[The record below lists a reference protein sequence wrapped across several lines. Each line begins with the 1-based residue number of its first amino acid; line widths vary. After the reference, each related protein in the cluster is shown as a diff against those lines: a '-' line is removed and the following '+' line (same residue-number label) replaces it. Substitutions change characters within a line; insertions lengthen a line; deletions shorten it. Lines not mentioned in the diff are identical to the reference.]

1 MGENPSHAVTFI
13 GHVVQWFLDPAHW
26 QGDGGILHRTFEHLV
41 MSGLSVLVAALI
53 ALPVGIAIGHYGRGG
68 ILAIN
73 VSNIGRAVPSFAVL
87 VIAVQLFGI
96 GALPAF
102 IALVALAIPPMVT
115 NSYIG
120 MREVDPDVREAARG
134 MGMRE
139 RVVLLR
145 VELPIAVPF
154 IMAGL
159 RTSAVNVVATATLAA
174 LVAWGGL
181 GRFIV
186 DGKPHRAAGLPD
198 ALRGRPHGRRPLPD
212 RRILPRRA
220 ATAVD
225 AGRTSSIED
234 NPEGGTLRIIS
245 RLGSGRGVVLGHF
258 SEVEQCV

>member
-1 MGENPSHAVTFI
+1 MNFAGQVLH
-13 GHVVQWFLDPAHW
+13 WFLDPANW
-26 QGDGGILHRTFEHLV
+26 QGDAGVPHRTLEHLA
-41 MSGLSVLVAALI
+41 MSGASVLVAAMI

-73 VSNIGRAVPSFAVL
+73 ISNIGRAVPSFAVL
-87 VIAVQLFGI
+87 VIAVELFGI

-139 RVVLLR
+139 RAVLFR
-145 VELPIAVPF
+145 VELPIALPLV
-154 IMAGL
+154 MAGV

-186 DGKPHRAAGLPD
+186 DGLGLQNYPMLFAGAVMVAVLSLAVEFALAGAQRLATPAGL
-198 ALRGRPHGRRPLPD
+198 RSTTSTQKEE
-212 RRILPRRA
+212 
-220 ATAVD
+220 TA
-225 AGRTSSIED
+225 
-234 NPEGGTLRIIS
+234 GTLDPAGIAA
-245 RLGSGRGVVLGHF
+245 
-258 SEVEQCV
+258 

>member
-1 MGENPSHAVTFI
+1 VNFI
-13 GHVVQWFLDPAHW
+13 GQVVRWFLDPANW
-26 QGDGGILHRTFEHLV
+26 QGDGGIPHRTLEHLA
-41 MSGLSVLVAALI
+41 MSGASVLVAALI

-73 VSNIGRAVPSFAVL
+73 ISNIGRAVPSFAVL
-87 VIAVQLFGI
+87 VIAVELFGI

-139 RVVLLR
+139 RAVLFR
-145 VELPIAVPF
+145 VELPIALPLV
-154 IMAGL
+154 MAGV

-186 DGKPHRAAGLPD
+186 DGLGLQNYPMLFAGAIMVAVLSLAVEFALAGAQRLATPAGL
-198 ALRGRPHGRRPLPD
+198 
-212 RRILPRRA
+212 RA
-220 ATAVD
+220 AT
-225 AGRTSSIED
+225 SSRKE
-234 NPEGGTLRIIS
+234 ETAGTLETAN
-245 RLGSGRGVVLGHF
+245 VAA
-258 SEVEQCV
+258 

>member
-1 MGENPSHAVTFI
+1 
-13 GHVVQWFLDPAHW
+13 
-26 QGDGGILHRTFEHLV
+26 
-41 MSGLSVLVAALI
+41 MSGLSVLTAALI

-139 RVVLLR
+139 RAVLLR
-145 VELPIAVPF
+145 
-154 IMAGL
+154 
-159 RTSAVNVVATATLAA
+159 
-174 LVAWGGL
+174 
-181 GRFIV
+181 RFIV
-186 DGKPHRAAGLPD
+186 DGLGLQDYPMLFAGALMVAILSLIVEFSLAGVQRLSTPAGLRPSKSSQKEGPSEIA
-198 ALRGRPHGRRPLPD
+198 ALD
-212 RRILPRRA
+212 TA
-220 ATAVD
+220 AVA
-225 AGRTSSIED
+225 A
-234 NPEGGTLRIIS
+234 
-245 RLGSGRGVVLGHF
+245 
-258 SEVEQCV
+258 

>member
-1 MGENPSHAVTFI
+1 MNFI
-13 GHVVQWFLDPAHW
+13 GQVVHWFLDPANW
-26 QGDGGILHRTFEHLV
+26 QGDGGIPHRTLEHLA
-41 MSGLSVLVAALI
+41 MSGASVLVAALI

-73 VSNIGRAVPSFAVL
+73 ISNIGRAVPSFAVL
-87 VIAVQLFGI
+87 VIAVELFGI

-134 MGMRE
+134 MGMRD
-139 RVVLLR
+139 RAVLFR
-145 VELPIAVPF
+145 VELPIALPLV
-154 IMAGL
+154 MAGV

-186 DGKPHRAAGLPD
+186 DGLGLQNYPMLFAGAIMVAVLSLAVEFALAGAQRLATPAGL
-198 ALRGRPHGRRPLPD
+198 RT
-212 RRILPRRA
+212 
-220 ATAVD
+220 ATSTRKEEAVD
-225 AGRTSSIED
+225 I
-234 NPEGGTLRIIS
+234 
-245 RLGSGRGVVLGHF
+245 
-258 SEVEQCV
+258 VETASVAA

>member
-1 MGENPSHAVTFI
+1 MGENASDAMSFI
-13 GHVVQWFLDPAHW
+13 GQVAQWFLDPAHW
-26 QGDGGILHRTFEHLV
+26 QGDGGILHRTFEHVL
-41 MSGLSVLVAALI
+41 MSGASVLTAAVI
-53 ALPVGIAIGHYGRGG
+53 ALPVGIAIGHVGRGG

-96 GALPAF
+96 GALPAY
-102 IALVALAIPPMVT
+102 IALVVLAIPPMVT

-139 RVVLLR
+139 RAVLLR
-145 VELPIAVPF
+145 VELPIALPF
-154 IMAGL
+154 IMAGI

-186 DGKPHRAAGLPD
+186 DGLGLQDYPMLLAGAIMVAVLSLVVEFSLAGVQRLSTPAGLRPSKSSQKEGSSGA
-198 ALRGRPHGRRPLPD
+198 ALD
-212 RRILPRRA
+212 TA
-220 ATAVD
+220 AIA
-225 AGRTSSIED
+225 A
-234 NPEGGTLRIIS
+234 
-245 RLGSGRGVVLGHF
+245 
-258 SEVEQCV
+258 

>member
-1 MGENPSHAVTFI
+1 MGKKPGRAVNFI
-13 GHVVQWFLDPAHW
+13 GQVVQWFLDPAHW

-41 MSGLSVLVAALI
+41 MSGLSVVVAALI

-68 ILAIN
+68 NLAIN

-120 MREVDPDVREAARG
+120 MREVDPDVREAAKG

-139 RVVLLR
+139 RVTLLR

-154 IMAGL
+154 IMAGI

-186 DGKPHRAAGLPD
+186 DGLGLQDYPMLFAGALMVAVLSLIVEFSLAGLQRLSTPAGLRPSKSTQKEEPVAALDRAAV
-198 ALRGRPHGRRPLPD
+198 
-212 RRILPRRA
+212 A
-220 ATAVD
+220 A
-225 AGRTSSIED
+225 
-234 NPEGGTLRIIS
+234 
-245 RLGSGRGVVLGHF
+245 
-258 SEVEQCV
+258 

>member
-1 MGENPSHAVTFI
+1 MSFI
-13 GHVVQWFLDPAHW
+13 GQVVQWFLDPAHW
-26 QGDGGILHRTFEHLV
+26 QGDAGIVHRTYEHVL
-41 MSGLSVLVAALI
+41 MSGLSVLTAAMI
-53 ALPVGIAIGHYGRGG
+53 ALPVGIAIGHFGRGG

-120 MREVDPDVREAARG
+120 MREVDADVREAARG

-139 RVVLLR
+139 RAVLLR
-145 VELPIAVPF
+145 VELPIALPL
-154 IMAGL
+154 IMAGI

-186 DGKPHRAAGLPD
+186 DGLGLQDYPMLFAGAVMVALLSLIVEFSLAGVQRLSTPAGLRASKSSQKED
-198 ALRGRPHGRRPLPD
+198 LSGTALD
-212 RRILPRRA
+212 TA
-220 ATAVD
+220 AVA
-225 AGRTSSIED
+225 A
-234 NPEGGTLRIIS
+234 
-245 RLGSGRGVVLGHF
+245 
-258 SEVEQCV
+258 

>member
-1 MGENPSHAVTFI
+1 MSFI
-13 GHVVQWFLDPAHW
+13 GQVVQWFLDPAHW
-26 QGDGGILHRTFEHLV
+26 QGDAGILHRTYEHVL
-41 MSGLSVLVAALI
+41 MSGLSVLTAAVI
-53 ALPVGIAIGHYGRGG
+53 ALPVGIAIGHFGRGG

-120 MREVDPDVREAARG
+120 MREVDADVREAARG

-139 RVVLLR
+139 RAVLLR
-145 VELPIAVPF
+145 VELPIALPL
-154 IMAGL
+154 IMAGI

-186 DGKPHRAAGLPD
+186 DGLGLQDYPMLFAGAVLVALLSLIVEFSLAGVQRLSTPAGLRSAKSSQKEGPSGT
-198 ALRGRPHGRRPLPD
+198 ALD
-212 RRILPRRA
+212 TA
-220 ATAVD
+220 AVA
-225 AGRTSSIED
+225 A
-234 NPEGGTLRIIS
+234 
-245 RLGSGRGVVLGHF
+245 
-258 SEVEQCV
+258 